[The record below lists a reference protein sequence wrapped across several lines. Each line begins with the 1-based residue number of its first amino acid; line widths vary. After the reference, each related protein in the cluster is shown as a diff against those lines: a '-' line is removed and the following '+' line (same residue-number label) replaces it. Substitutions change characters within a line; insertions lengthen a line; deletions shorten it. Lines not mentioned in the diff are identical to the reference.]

1 MAARVRVTSV
11 SVVFPSLCLCP
22 VERRTSVQRVAF
34 TWRKVS
40 AEGEV
45 WHNSLSDNIMESESI
60 MKPGHSWK
68 QQTEVESYTIST
80 CVFGEKL
87 AHCVSLRQRQS
98 CFDNLVMIHH
108 WSKAEGRGAE
118 RVPHVALS
126 LAVRQPSPEFSLS
139 APWIHQRNANLMS
152 VVRQT
157 QMFRPKYVHFICSGR
172 GFHYQKKKTIQWQ
185 RLMDQ
190 FQSSE
195 SIVHVTTMVA
205 LLLYRRLIAKLIV
218 HKWPLGGAH
227 DRKCYVLLV
236 CGFYGRFFHIIKK
249 CK

>member
-1 MAARVRVTSV
+1 
-11 SVVFPSLCLCP
+11 
-22 VERRTSVQRVAF
+22 
-34 TWRKVS
+34 
-40 AEGEV
+40 
-45 WHNSLSDNIMESESI
+45 MESESI

-172 GFHYQKKKTIQWQ
+172 GFHYQKKKKTNSMAKVDGSIPEFRVYSTCHHYGGFAIVQEVDSKTYRALVATRGCTWQ
-185 RLMDQ
+185 KMLCSFGVWFLWEIFPHNKEM
-190 FQSSE
+190 
-195 SIVHVTTMVA
+195 
-205 LLLYRRLIAKLIV
+205 
-218 HKWPLGGAH
+218 
-227 DRKCYVLLV
+227 
-236 CGFYGRFFHIIKK
+236 
-249 CK
+249 